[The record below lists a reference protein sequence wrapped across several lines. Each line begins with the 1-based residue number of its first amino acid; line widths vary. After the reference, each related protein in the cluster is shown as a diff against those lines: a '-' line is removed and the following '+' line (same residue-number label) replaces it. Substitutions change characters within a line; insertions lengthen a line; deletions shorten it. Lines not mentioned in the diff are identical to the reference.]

1 MCQPLPVGD
10 FVFEQIDSWLNN
22 DGTPNVE
29 KIMNLKVEDERGY
42 FFEVDLEYLE
52 ELHDGKLD

>member
-10 FVFEQIDSWLNN
+10 FVFEQVDSWLNN

-29 KIMNLKVEDERGY
+29 KIMNLKVEDVKITR
-42 FFEVDLEYLE
+42 
-52 ELHDGKLD
+52 HDFSCLGLK